1 MSPTATEAA
10 GEISGDRKEIDM
22 TITFLNHNAFEELK
36 GVKKPFHSGWGR
48 GRNVTHIKKDEYG
61 NLYAKLS
68 PIADPIYDGY
78 TQDIVA
84 GEVVMNQLRH
94 FLEEE

>member
-1 MSPTATEAA
+1 
-10 GEISGDRKEIDM
+10 M

-78 TQDIVA
+78 TQ
-84 GEVVMNQLRH
+84 EVVGEFVQKQLRY

>member
-1 MSPTATEAA
+1 MSPTATEAV

-78 TQDIVA
+78 TQ
-84 GEVVMNQLRH
+84 EVVGEFVQKQLRY